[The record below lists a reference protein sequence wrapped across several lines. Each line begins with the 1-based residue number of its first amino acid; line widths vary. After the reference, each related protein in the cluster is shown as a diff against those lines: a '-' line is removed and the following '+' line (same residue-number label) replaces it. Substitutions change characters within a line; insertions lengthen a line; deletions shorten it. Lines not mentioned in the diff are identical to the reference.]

1 MLHDHHTNWS
11 HSSFCVTTLQMI
23 VASQSENGQVLHVI
37 PSAQPGV
44 TQVIIPPGQL
54 LDVTSTQGEFN
65 LWDLRVYAPVTMSSS
80 SMLFFKLLVS
90 FP

>member
-1 MLHDHHTNWS
+1 
-11 HSSFCVTTLQMI
+11 MI

-54 LDVTSTQGEFN
+54 LDVTSPQGEFN
-65 LWDLRVYAPVTMSSS
+65 LWDLRVCALVTKLILHGPFYAPCFLS
-80 SMLFFKLLVS
+80 LFSYKAKYTLNLAF
-90 FP
+90 

>member
-1 MLHDHHTNWS
+1 
-11 HSSFCVTTLQMI
+11 MI

-54 LDVTSTQGEFN
+54 LDVTSPQGEFN
-65 LWDLRVYAPVTMSSS
+65 LWDLRVCAPVT
-80 SMLFFKLLVS
+80 KLILHGLL
-90 FP
+90 